1 MIRIFSAVLSVISG
15 SMLGV
20 ALCKTEKEAL
30 NRTDELYKFI
40 SHIQTEIET
49 KSLPLDKI
57 FTDYFKGKDSEFLSQ
72 TINNHRGTFGEKI
85 HNACSLVC
93 SDEAMEEMRD
103 FTITLGAIDKATQKE
118 SLRKAKLCMEKELS
132 RQKVEFASKSRLYK
146 TLSFLISCI
155 IAVLL
160 Y

>member
-1 MIRIFSAVLSVISG
+1 MIRLSAAVLSVISG

-20 ALCKTEKEAL
+20 ALCKSEKEGL
-30 NRTDELYKFI
+30 NHTDELCKFI

-57 FTDYFKGKDSEFLSQ
+57 FADYFKGKNSEFLSQ
-72 TINNHRGTFGEKI
+72 AINDYRGTFGEKI
-85 HNACSLVC
+85 YHACSLVC
-93 SDEAMEEMRD
+93 SDEAMEEMCD
-103 FTITLGAIDKATQKE
+103 FSATLGAIDRVSQKE
-118 SLRKAKLCMEKELS
+118 SLRRAKLCMEKELS
-132 RQKVEFASKSRLYK
+132 RQKAEFASKSRLYK